1 MNFFKNKWLI
11 FMIILATMLVVM
23 TLYKKLD
30 NHKAEGFNQ
39 NTAFVLKRNNEI
51 YDSYYAMIYD
61 DLYKTKPR
69 VEFEYKQIVD
79 MTHPTKENSVFLDV
93 GSGTGNLVNKLTEEG
108 YPAYGIDESHAMVD
122 VSQHKYP
129 KIDTK
134 YGNAMDSMSYD
145 RGMFTHIL
153 CMNFTI
159 YHFQDKARFLRNC
172 YNWLMPN
179 GYLIVHLV
187 DRSKYNP
194 IVPIAVPSGLNN
206 PQDYSDKRITD
217 AAVQF
222 PGFSYKVSTDF
233 TPKGSPSTQ
242 DDKRV
247 VVTET
252 FKDDTTHN
260 VRQNEL
266 TMYMEDIND
275 ILFIAGRCGFVVQGS
290 AQFINDRYQYIYVFE
305 RQNAGDQGPPARP
318 LLYV

>member
-1 MNFFKNKWLI
+1 MKFFKNKWLLL
-11 FMIILATMLVVM
+11 MIILAIILVIMTM
-23 TLYKKLD
+23 YKKIAT
-30 NHKAEGFNQ
+30 NKTEGFNQ
-39 NTAFVLKRNNEI
+39 NAPFVLKRNNDI

-61 DLYKTKPR
+61 DIYKSKPR

-93 GSGTGNLVNKLTEEG
+93 GSGTGNLVNKLTSEG
-108 YPAYGIDESHAMVD
+108 YPAYGIDESRAMVE
-122 VSQHKYP
+122 VAQYKYP

-134 YGNAMDSMSYD
+134 CGNAMDAMSYD

-153 CMNFTI
+153 CMNFTV
-159 YHFQDKARFLRNC
+159 YHFQDKAGFLRNC

-194 IVPIAVPSGLNN
+194 IVPIAVPSGLDN

-233 TPKGSPSTQ
+233 SPSGVKGSP

-252 FKDDTTHN
+252 FKDDTTQK

-266 TMYMEDIND
+266 TMYMEDVKD
-275 ILFIAGRCGFVVQGS
+275 ILYLAGRCGFVVQGS
-290 AQFINDRYQYIYVFE
+290 AQYANDRYQYIYVLE
-305 RQNAGDQGPPARP
+305 RQN
-318 LLYV
+318 

>member
-1 MNFFKNKWLI
+1 MKFFKNKWLLL
-11 FMIILATMLVVM
+11 MIILAIILVIMTM
-23 TLYKKLD
+23 YKKVAT
-30 NHKAEGFNQ
+30 NKTEGFNQ
-39 NTAFVLKRNNEI
+39 NAPFVLKRNNDI

-61 DLYKTKPR
+61 DIYKSKPR

-93 GSGTGNLVNKLTEEG
+93 GSGTGNLVNKLSSEG
-108 YPAYGIDESHAMVD
+108 YPAYGIDESRAMVE
-122 VSQHKYP
+122 VAQYKYP

-134 YGNAMDSMSYD
+134 CGNAMDAMSYD

-153 CMNFTI
+153 CMNFTV
-159 YHFQDKARFLRNC
+159 YHFQDKAGFLRNC

-194 IVPIAVPSGLNN
+194 IVPIAVPSGLEN
-206 PQDYSDKRITD
+206 PQVYSDRRITD

-233 TPKGSPSTQ
+233 SPSGAKGSP

-252 FKDDTTHN
+252 FKDDSTHK

-266 TMYMEDIND
+266 TMYMEDVKD
-275 ILFIAGRCGFVVQGS
+275 ILYLAGRCGFVVQGS
-290 AQFINDRYQYIYVFE
+290 AQYANDRYQYIYVLE
-305 RQNAGDQGPPARP
+305 RQS
-318 LLYV
+318 

>member
-1 MNFFKNKWLI
+1 
-11 FMIILATMLVVM
+11 MLVVM

-30 NHKAEGFNQ
+30 NRKTEGFNQ
-39 NTAFVLKRNNEI
+39 KSAFVLKRNNEI

-93 GSGTGNLVNKLTEEG
+93 GSGTGNLVNKLTVEG
-108 YPAYGIDESHAMVD
+108 YSAYGIDESHAMVD
-122 VSQHKYP
+122 VAQHKYP

-134 YGNAMDSMSYD
+134 FGNVMDSMSYD

-153 CMNFTI
+153 CTNFTI
-159 YHFQDKARFLRNC
+159 YHFQDKAGFLRNC

-194 IVPIAVPSGLNN
+194 IVPIAVPGVLNN

-222 PGFSYKVSTDF
+222 PGFSYRVSTDF
-233 TPKGSPSTQ
+233 TPKGSPGTQ

-252 FKDDTTHN
+252 FKDDTTQN

-275 ILFIAGRCGFVVQGS
+275 IIFIAGRCGFVVQGS
-290 AQFINDRYQYIYVFE
+290 AQFVNDRYQYIYVFE